1 MSIDSKS
8 PLEFKLTELP
18 FSLSNRCTIRYLPST
33 HTGIS
38 NNTNFS
44 INMAHGKYIK
54 IMFQDD
60 LLAHNE
66 VLDEIAQTL
75 DASRRVWLV
84 SASDHFD
91 EMKQLSGPI
100 FIPKLK
106 KGLFLGNNSISSP
119 SVVAFR
125 SSAFL
130 EFEHTLSLMMDCE
143 WYVRMLHNYGKP
155 VILKKVAVI
164 NRIHSNQAQH
174 SLKSSLAAEIEIV
187 KKLHDKTSMK
197 RTGCLCRS

>member
-1 MSIDSKS
+1 MSIDSRS

-18 FSLSNRCTIRYLPST
+18 SSLSNKCTIRFLPST

-38 NNTNFS
+38 DNTNSS

-66 VLDEIAQTL
+66 VLEEISQTL

-84 SASDHFD
+84 SASDHLD
-91 EMKQLSGPI
+91 EIKQLRGPI

-106 KGLFLGNNSISSP
+106 KGLFIGNNSISSP

-130 EFEHTLSLMMDCE
+130 EFERSLSLMMDCE

-164 NRIHSNQAQH
+164 NRLHSNQAQH
-174 SLKSSLAAEIEIV
+174 SLKSYLAEEIEKV
-187 KKLHDKTSMK
+187 KKLHNKTSMRK
-197 RTGCLCRS
+197 TGCLCRS

>member
-1 MSIDSKS
+1 MFLRTETDKHYLYQLLNTIANQTLKDFEIVMSIDSKS

-91 EMKQLSGPI
+91 EMKQ
-100 FIPKLK
+100 
-106 KGLFLGNNSISSP
+106 
-119 SVVAFR
+119 
-125 SSAFL
+125 
-130 EFEHTLSLMMDCE
+130 
-143 WYVRMLHNYGKP
+143 
-155 VILKKVAVI
+155 
-164 NRIHSNQAQH
+164 
-174 SLKSSLAAEIEIV
+174 
-187 KKLHDKTSMK
+187 
-197 RTGCLCRS
+197 